1 MHVYDDQKNT
11 LFATERVDRRQETEY
26 SYNGINDNKRTISKC
41 SQIARPV
48 FWWLGRTAF
57 KELSLFSTNTPCRMH
72 VTNIWW
78 FQPITVNNYSNH
90 QQKLILLLFQWFYC
104 DILLVDCMT
113 LYQNVSQSSFTHK
126 QTEQYKH
133 FNTCR

>member
-1 MHVYDDQKNT
+1 MSMMIRRIHYLLLKGLT
-11 LFATERVDRRQETEY
+11 VDR
-26 SYNGINDNKRTISKC
+26 KRNIRIMVLMIIKEQFPNAVKLLGQSFGG
-41 SQIARPV
+41 V
-48 FWWLGRTAF
+48 GRTAF

-90 QQKLILLLFQWFYC
+90 QQRLILLLFQWFYC